1 MSKQPDIEIGVP
13 GAALTRV
20 KVCGIR
26 RIQDAVLAT
35 DLGASAV
42 GLVFW
47 PDSPR
52 FIDPYRARAIAAAL
66 PPGVMP
72 VGVFV
77 DQPVEFVMGVA
88 RLIPLGAVQLHGSES
103 IASFVRVGQ
112 RLIKAVPVTERFEA
126 DVIDLVPPFVTVL
139 LDAHDPVR
147 RGGTGRTI
155 DWTVAAAVAAR
166 RRTILSGGLT
176 AANVGE
182 AVARVRPYMV
192 DVSSG
197 VESTP
202 GVKDPVKLREFFAA
216 LAAVRRGLTPE
227 DSRLKTRD

>member
-1 MSKQPDIEIGVP
+1 METRDPA
-13 GAALTRV
+13 AALTRV

-26 RIQDAVLAT
+26 RVQDAVLAT

-47 PDSPR
+47 PQSPR

-66 PPGVMP
+66 PPGVTP

-77 DQPVEFVMGVA
+77 DQPAEYVMGVA
-88 RLIPLGAVQLHGSES
+88 HLVPLGAVQLHGSES
-103 IASFVRVGQ
+103 IDNFVCLAQ
-112 RLIKAVPVTERFEA
+112 RLI
-126 DVIDLVPPFVTVL
+126 
-139 LDAHDPVR
+139 DAHDPVR

-155 DWTVAAAVAAR
+155 DWSVAAAVAAR

-182 AVARVRPYMV
+182 AVTRVRPYMV

-202 GVKDPVKLREFFAA
+202 GVKDPVRLREFFSA
-216 LAAVRRGLTPE
+216 LAAV
-227 DSRLKTRD
+227 KTMTSS